1 MTLRKGE
8 QFDRTDLSID
18 TAYDTGVIHKD
29 YIAHCLRWTFV
40 CDWLARSDKN
50 YGEGPRYFN
59 CRVFDAGCGKDLQLY
74 KALCSNKMGK
84 IPHYTG
90 CDINK
95 LEMPTK
101 FANRKLPYTLL
112 SETDMLSVDRI
123 DAELITSFEVL
134 EHVPFDYCVEV
145 VKHLYNVSNDNT
157 TFIVSTP
164 VFDPQIGMA
173 ANHINEMTR
182 ETFYEVLTGAGWI
195 VTENYGTFASKK
207 DYYKNMTQEHRNVF
221 DALHNYYNSHYIS
234 TIFAPL
240 YPQFSRNNLWVC
252 EKG

>member
-1 MTLRKGE
+1 MTLRNGE

-18 TAYDTGVIHKD
+18 TAYNTGVIHKD
-29 YIAHCLRWTFV
+29 YIAHCLRWTYV
-40 CDWLARSDKN
+40 CDWLAKTDRR
-50 YGEGPRYFN
+50 YGEGPRYKN
-59 CRVFDAGCGKDLQLY
+59 VRVFDAGCGKDLQLY
-74 KALCSNKMGK
+74 KALCSNKMGA

-90 CDINK
+90 VDINK
-95 LEMPTK
+95 LEMPDK
-101 FANRKLPYTLL
+101 FARRKLPYTLL
-112 SETDMLSVDRI
+112 SETDMLSVPHI

-134 EHVPFDYCVEV
+134 EHVPFDYCVDA
-145 VKHLYNVSNDNT
+145 VKHLYNASNDNT

-164 VFDPQIGMA
+164 VYDPHIGMA

-182 ETFYEVLTGAGWI
+182 EVFRDVLEEAGWVI
-195 VTENYGTFASKK
+195 KENYGTFASKK
-207 DYYKNMTQEHRNVF
+207 DYYNNMTKEHRDVF
-221 DALHNYYNSHYIS
+221 DELHKYYNSHYIS